1 MDVLIRYG
9 FTIEEIKSMM
19 DSNNQIESTD
29 DNSLYELIDLLGS
42 VGCLSNHI
50 KNIFLCN
57 PFYLSRN
64 IQEIKKLIEKLYELG
79 FNNLYIL
86 FDTNP
91 YILNLN
97 ANEIENIYNELRK
110 NGLSEEE
117 TIDYINYKII
127 I

>member
-19 DSNNQIESTD
+19 DSNNQIESTED
-29 DNSLYELIDLLGS
+29 KSIYELIDLLGS

-64 IQEIKKLIEKLYELG
+64 ISEVKNLIEKLYELG

-97 ANEIENIYNELRK
+97 SYELEEIYNNKKSE
-110 NGLSEEE
+110 GLSDEE
-117 TIDYINYKII
+117 TIDYINFNTII
-127 I
+127 